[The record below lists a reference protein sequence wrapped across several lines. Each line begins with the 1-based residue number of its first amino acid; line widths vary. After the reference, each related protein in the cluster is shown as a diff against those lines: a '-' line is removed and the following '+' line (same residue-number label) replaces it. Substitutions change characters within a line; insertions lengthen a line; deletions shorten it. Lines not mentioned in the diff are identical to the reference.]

1 MDGVRWWRR
10 VVEEDDGQPTDA
22 GGAAST
28 GGPTATGQRHH
39 GPGGL
44 HPADVAGDPPVPHIL
59 DEGDVIIRTS
69 LTTPIV
75 GTTEQSDPVVA
86 YEADEIDADTR
97 TGWSVVVTGVAQPVR
112 DPLDRA
118 RYEALLDCGA
128 DDPADCVLR
137 IRPEIATGLRV
148 TPYPEN

>member
-1 MDGVRWWRR
+1 MDNRRMLEELPRQEALRLLASVTMGR
-10 VVEEDDGQPTDA
+10 VVFT
-22 GGAAST
+22 
-28 GGPTATGQRHH
+28 QRT
-39 GPGGL
+39 L
-44 HPADVAGDPPVPHIL
+44 PAIPPVPHIL

>member
-1 MDGVRWWRR
+1 MDDRRMLEELPRQEALRLLASVTMGR
-10 VVEEDDGQPTDA
+10 VVFT
-22 GGAAST
+22 
-28 GGPTATGQRHH
+28 QRA
-39 GPGGL
+39 L
-44 HPADVAGDPPVPHIL
+44 PAIPPVNHIL
-59 DEGDVIIRTS
+59 DDGDVIIRTS
-69 LTTPIV
+69 RTTPIV

-112 DPLDRA
+112 DPQDRA

-148 TPYPEN
+148 TPYPENEYLG